1 MDSPVNFILS
11 LLTVVKT
18 LTTLFE
24 KNGELL
30 SPSF

>member
-18 LTTLFE
+18 LTTFFE

-30 SPSF
+30 APSF